1 MALLTGAF
9 IWAYEVGAKISSSIY
24 CDIFDVDDDSM
35 ENYPN
40 VLIAKLPVIVL
51 LMILTLIIPN
61 NRQVYELA
69 HYFRA
74 KHNRELINRR
84 KPNLS
89 KTSRKNMDNAEQE
102 ALLQNEGG
110 SEEF

>member
-35 ENYPN
+35 ENYPK

-51 LMILTLIIPN
+51 LMILTLIIPT
-61 NRQVYELA
+61 NRQVFELA
-69 HYFRA
+69 AYFRA
-74 KHNRELINRR
+74 KHNRVLINKR
-84 KPNLS
+84 KPSLS
-89 KTSRKNMDNAEQE
+89 KRSRKNEDNAEQE
-102 ALLQNEGG
+102 EFAQNEGG
-110 SEEF
+110 S

>member
-35 ENYPN
+35 ENYPH
-40 VLIAKLPVIVL
+40 VLEAKLPVIVL

-61 NRQVYELA
+61 NKKVYELA
-69 HYFRA
+69 AYFRA
-74 KHNRELINRR
+74 KHNKEIINKR

-89 KTSRKNMDNAEQE
+89 KRSKNDKENEEQE
-102 ALLQNEGG
+102 NLL
-110 SEEF
+110 